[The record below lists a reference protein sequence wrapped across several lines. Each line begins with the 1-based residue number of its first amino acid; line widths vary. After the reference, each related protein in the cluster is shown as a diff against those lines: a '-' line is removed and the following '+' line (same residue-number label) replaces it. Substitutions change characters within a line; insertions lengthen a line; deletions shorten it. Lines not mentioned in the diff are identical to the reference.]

1 MTRARNDILL
11 TDAFEYAAH
20 HHRDQTRK
28 GSDIPYLAHVLGV
41 ASLVLEYGGTD
52 RQAAAALLH
61 DVAEDHGGEAR
72 LDEIKKKFGKR
83 VERIVREC
91 SDSLTADPAKKEKW
105 SKRKKRYV
113 KHLRHRTHDDA
124 LLVSCADKLYNA
136 RATLDDARAIGPKVW
151 KRFHG
156 SPKKQA
162 RNYRALSTVYC
173 KRMRKGQGAALAREL
188 RVVVNELEIEAA
200 KAR

>member
-20 HHRDQTRK
+20 HHRDQKRK

-91 SDSLTADPAKKEKW
+91 SDSLTADPAKKERW

-113 KHLRHRTHDDA
+113 KHLRR
-124 LLVSCADKLYNA
+124 
-136 RATLDDARAIGPKVW
+136 RDARRRAAGVV
-151 KRFHG
+151 RG
-156 SPKKQA
+156 QA
-162 RNYRALSTVYC
+162 LQ
-173 KRMRKGQGAALAREL
+173 RKSDVG
-188 RVVVNELEIEAA
+188 
-200 KAR
+200 

>member
-1 MTRARNDILL
+1 MAGARNDILL

-20 HHRDQTRK
+20 HHRKQTRK
-28 GSDIPYLAHVLGV
+28 GGDIPYLAHVLGV

-61 DVAEDHGGEAR
+61 DVAEDHGGETR
-72 LDEIKKKFGKR
+72 LEEIKKKFGKR
-83 VERIVREC
+83 VARIVREC
-91 SDSLTADPAKKEKW
+91 SDSLAADPAKKEKW

-113 KHLRHRTHDDA
+113 KHLRTTAHNDA

-136 RATLDDARAIGPKVW
+136 RATLGDARDIGPKVW
-151 KRFHG
+151 KRFHAG
-156 SPKKQA
+156 PKKQA
-162 RNYRALSTVYC
+162 ANYRALSNVFSA
-173 KRMRKGQGAALAREL
+173 RLRKGRGAALAREL
-188 RVVVNELEIEAA
+188 RAVVNELEIEAA

>member
-1 MTRARNDILL
+1 MTKARNDILL

-61 DVAEDHGGEAR
+61 DVAEDQGGEAR
-72 LDEIKKKFGKR
+72 LEEIRKKFGKR
-83 VERIVREC
+83 VERIVRDC
-91 SDSLTADPAKKEKW
+91 SDSLATDPAKKQKW

-113 KHLRHRTHDDA
+113 KHLRKKAHHDA

-136 RATLDDARAIGPKVW
+136 RATLEDARAVGPKVW
-151 KRFHG
+151 NRFNAG
-156 SPKKQA
+156 PKKQA
-162 RNYRALSTVYC
+162 RNYRALSTIYC
-173 KRMRKGQGAALAREL
+173 KRMRKGRGAALAREL
-188 RVVVNELEIEAA
+188 RAVVNEIEIEAA

>member
-1 MTRARNDILL
+1 MAGARNDILL
-11 TDAFEYAAH
+11 TDAFEYAAR
-20 HHRDQTRK
+20 HHRTDSRK
-28 GSDIPYLAHVLGV
+28 GSNVPYLAHVLGV

-61 DVAEDHGGEAR
+61 DVPEDHGGEAR
-72 LDEIKKKFGKR
+72 LAEIKKKFGKR
-83 VERIVREC
+83 VARIVREC
-91 SDSLTADPAKKEKW
+91 SDSLTVDPSKKEKW

-113 KHLRHRTHDDA
+113 KHLRKAHDDA

-136 RATLDDARAIGPKVW
+136 RATLDDARTIGPKMW
-151 KRFHG
+151 KRFNAG
-156 SPKKQA
+156 PKKQA

-173 KRMRKGQGAALAREL
+173 KRMRKGRGAALAREL
-188 RVVVNELEIEAA
+188 RAVVNELELEAA

>member
-1 MTRARNDILL
+1 MTKARNDILL

-61 DVAEDHGGEAR
+61 DVAEDQGGEAR
-72 LDEIKKKFGKR
+72 LDEIRKKFGKR
-83 VERIVREC
+83 VERIVRDC
-91 SDSLTADPAKKEKW
+91 SDSLATDPGKKQKW

-113 KHLRHRTHDDA
+113 KHLRNKAHHDA

-136 RATLDDARAIGPKVW
+136 RATLEDARAIGPKVW
-151 KRFHG
+151 NRFNAG
-156 SPKKQA
+156 PKKQA
-162 RNYRALSTVYC
+162 RNYRALSTIYC
-173 KRMRKGQGAALAREL
+173 KRMRKGRGAALAREL
-188 RVVVNELEIEAA
+188 RAVVNEIEIEAA